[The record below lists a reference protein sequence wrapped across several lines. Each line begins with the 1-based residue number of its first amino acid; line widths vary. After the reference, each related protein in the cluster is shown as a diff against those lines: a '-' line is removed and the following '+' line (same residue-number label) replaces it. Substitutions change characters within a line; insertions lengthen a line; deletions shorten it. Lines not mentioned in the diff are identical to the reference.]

1 LNPELP
7 VELERIIDKALEKDR
22 KLRYQSAAELRT
34 DLVRL
39 KRDTSSGR
47 VAMADPVATAK
58 GFHTLGRREVIIAS
72 GASLLGAAI
81 AGIAVWDLKP
91 APSPLPVIRTV
102 IDVPP
107 GQQLA
112 GLDSGPAVALSPDG
126 TRLIYVATQGGTQQL
141 YLRAMD
147 SRETKPIPGTEGA
160 VNPFFSPDS
169 QWLGFFAGSDLK
181 KIAMGGGAA
190 LTLGK
195 AVQPLGASW
204 SSQGM
209 IAFTDKA
216 DESLQQVPD
225 AGGAPQPL
233 THLEKRETGHRWP
246 EFLPGGKA
254 LLFTAGATPTCG
266 PMHRWPS
273 TRSGRANG
281 GT

>member
-1 LNPELP
+1 
-7 VELERIIDKALEKDR
+7 
-22 KLRYQSAAELRT
+22 
-34 DLVRL
+34 
-39 KRDTSSGR
+39 
-47 VAMADPVATAK
+47 
-58 GFHTLGRREVIIAS
+58 
-72 GASLLGAAI
+72 LLGAAI